1 VHRCWLT
8 LAIQAAMTDSES
20 EDDDLDSDGGPE
32 PVRPNLAATLTR
44 AVLLA
49 AVFTLAAYYAAGG
62 IIDWVSPR

>member
-1 VHRCWLT
+1 
-8 LAIQAAMTDSES
+8 MTDSES
-20 EDDDLDSDGGPE
+20 EDDDLDADGGPE